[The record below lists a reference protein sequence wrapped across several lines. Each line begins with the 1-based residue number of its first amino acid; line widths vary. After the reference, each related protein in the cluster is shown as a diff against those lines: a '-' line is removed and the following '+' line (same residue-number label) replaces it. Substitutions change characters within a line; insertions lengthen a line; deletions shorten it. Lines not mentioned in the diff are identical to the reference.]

1 MEMDFLKDFSD
12 KWQLNKKTVKSLE
25 GNNIVLEEDFL
36 DLSDSDI
43 ENLGLTIGQKNALK
57 RGISIV
63 RMSTT
68 MTQECGEDIAQRES
82 RVQDLSNSLANMS
95 FYSCMA
101 EDQTDS
107 KLMEMGFIK
116 NTLYLGLRYVF
127 LFLLLGYHTLA
138 KLWNTLLAPFE
149 PIKVEARK
157 VAPQD
162 VSFQGI
168 VGTLKRLVFLAV
180 LVWAHLVQ
188 SFLDRVMQPVHNIAE
203 NMSDFVERYD
213 PHTTSRMVKVE

>member
-1 MEMDFLKDFSD
+1 MDFLKDFSD

-25 GNNIVLEEDFL
+25 TNNIVLEEDFL

-68 MTQECGEDIAQRES
+68 MTQECGEDIAQH
-82 RVQDLSNSLANMS
+82 LSNSLTNMS
-95 FYSCMA
+95 FFSCIA

-107 KLMEMGFIK
+107 KKETMGFIK
-116 NTLYLGLRYVF
+116 STFYLGLRYVF

-138 KLWNTLLAPFE
+138 KLWHSMLAPFE
-149 PIKVEARK
+149 GVQAEARK
-157 VAPQD
+157 VPPQD

-168 VGTLKRLVFLAV
+168 VATLKRLLFLAL
-180 LVWAHLVQ
+180 LVWAHVVQ
-188 SFLDRVMQPVHNIAE
+188 SILDRVMQPVYNIVE
-203 NMSDFVERYD
+203 NMSDFVERYG
-213 PHTTSRMVKVE
+213 PQKTSRMEKVE

>member
-25 GNNIVLEEDFL
+25 TNNIVLEEDFL

-68 MTQECGEDIAQRES
+68 MTQECGEDIAQH
-82 RVQDLSNSLANMS
+82 LSNSLTNMS
-95 FYSCMA
+95 FFSCKS

-107 KLMEMGFIK
+107 SE
-116 NTLYLGLRYVF
+116 Y
-127 LFLLLGYHTLA
+127 
-138 KLWNTLLAPFE
+138 
-149 PIKVEARK
+149 
-157 VAPQD
+157 
-162 VSFQGI
+162 SCS
-168 VGTLKRLVFLAV
+168 VGP
-180 LVWAHLVQ
+180 W
-188 SFLDRVMQPVHNIAE
+188 RVG
-203 NMSDFVERYD
+203 
-213 PHTTSRMVKVE
+213 